1 MFYILVAGY
10 IFYVFS
16 IYFCCR
22 LYIIFLLQVMR
33 IPSILF
39 QPWVANIT
47 RYEEENQVRIGS
59 NFEHNHHSILVL
71 IIIMIWS
78 EWYYQIGSVW
88 VPKARVDKCLLRRQ
102 GSYQGT
108 PIVFLGWQR
117 QRLQQR
123 HHRQKQSQR
132 QWQ

>member
-1 MFYILVAGY
+1 MFYIFVAGY
-10 IFYVFS
+10 IFYICFLIYVFFK
-16 IYFCCR
+16 YFVVAGYADS
-22 LYIIFLLQVMR
+22 LHF
-33 IPSILF
+33 IPTMGCQYHPAWRRESGK
-39 QPWVANIT
+39 N
-47 RYEEENQVRIGS
+47 
-59 NFEHNHHSILVL
+59 NHHSILVI
-71 IIIMIWS
+71 IIIMLIMISS

-102 GSYQGT
+102 GSYQGGD

-132 QWQ
+132 QLQ